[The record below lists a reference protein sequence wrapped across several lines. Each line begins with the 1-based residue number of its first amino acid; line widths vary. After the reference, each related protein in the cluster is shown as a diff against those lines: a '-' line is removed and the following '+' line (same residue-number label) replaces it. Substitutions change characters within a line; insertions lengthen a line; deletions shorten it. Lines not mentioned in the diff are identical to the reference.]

1 MLGLAGPRVAW
12 AVYVGRAVVVL
23 VSFILDVSLNCQR
36 WADKSDDGGAGAART
51 ADLR

>member
-1 MLGLAGPRVAW
+1 MLGPRVAW
-12 AVYVGRAVVVL
+12 AVPVAVVVL